1 MKPRVHPPM
10 IFLGAVILSV
20 LLNRLLPVARVL
32 EFPVR
37 YLGAPVILLGGL
49 FVVLPARVFGQ
60 AGTTIKPFQESST
73 LITGGLNRT
82 SRNPMYL
89 GMVLILLGFD
99 LVLGSVAPFLVI
111 PIFMILI
118 TRKFIRNEEAM
129 LEARFGDEY
138 REYKRRVRRWV

>member
-1 MKPRVHPPM
+1 MKTRVYPPM
-10 IFLGAVILSV
+10 IFLGAVLLSV
-20 LLNRLLPVARVL
+20 VLNRAIPVARFL

-37 YLGAPVILLGGL
+37 YLGVPVILLGGL
-49 FVVLPARVFGQ
+49 FAVLPARAFDR
-60 AGTTIKPFQESST
+60 AGTTVRPFQESST

-99 LVLGSVAPFLVI
+99 IVLGSVAPFLI
-111 PIFMILI
+111 LPIFMILL
-118 TRKFIRNEEAM
+118 TRKFIRHEEAM